1 MQKSNSVDDIFD
13 DIDFDAIDSEYEPKQ
28 IEQPPFIKPVPA
40 RILGGAVILSA
51 VILVAAIV
59 LICTNAMKQ
68 NSLHEQ
74 KSMQIARFVK
84 PMVEADMQ
92 PFDDISNAESV
103 SVLKACALYAI
114 ANDSGELEQN
124 DSGSVV
130 MPVYLMKSAANAM
143 FGEDMTLRYY
153 SFDING
159 LLFEYDSQNKCYLFP
174 GSGFESAYTPKIVS
188 YSEKNDK
195 IFAVVKYLSDGDSKD
210 EQYTF
215 EITDNDGDFSLIS
228 IKK

>member
-1 MQKSNSVDDIFD
+1 MQKSNGVDDIFEE
-13 DIDFDAIDSEYEPKQ
+13 IDFDAIGGDYEPKQ
-28 IEQPPFIKPVPA
+28 NEQPPVIKPVPA

-51 VILVAAIV
+51 VIIVAVIV
-59 LICTNAMKQ
+59 IVCTGAMKQ

-74 KSMQIARFVK
+74 KSMQIAQFVK

-92 PFDDISNAESV
+92 PFDDVSGAESV

-114 ANDSGELEQN
+114 ANDSGEFEQN
-124 DSGSVV
+124 DSGSIV

-159 LLFEYDSQNKCYLFP
+159 LLFEYDSQNKCYLFT
-174 GSGFESAYTPKIVS
+174 GSGFESAYTPKIAS
-188 YSEKNDK
+188 YSEKNGK
-195 IFAVVKYLSDGDSKD
+195 IYAVVKYLSDGEGED
-210 EQYTF
+210 ERYTF
-215 EITDNDGDFSLIS
+215 EIAENDGSFSLVS

>member
-28 IEQPPFIKPVPA
+28 SEQPPVIKPVPA

-51 VILVAAIV
+51 VCIIAAIV

-74 KSMQIARFVK
+74 KSMQIAQFVK
-84 PMVEADMQ
+84 PIVEADMQ
-92 PFDDISNAESV
+92 PFDDISKAESV
-103 SVLKACALYAI
+103 SVLRACALYAI

-130 MPVYLMKSAANAM
+130 MPVYLMKSAANAL
-143 FGEDMTLRYY
+143 FGEDMALRYY

-159 LLFEYDSQNKCYLFP
+159 LLFEYDSQNKCYLFT

-188 YSEKNDK
+188 YSEKNG
-195 IFAVVKYLSDGDSKD
+195 IIYAVVKYLSDGDGKD

-215 EITDNDGDFSLIS
+215 EIAENDGVFSLVS